1 MLKYLRSMKSKTR
14 KKIKNHDQSDDK
26 KCHQQCL
33 IRLIMIM
40 KILDCSDI
48 GLCRQVEGGQEA
60 RLEKKY
66 SFYLVIQV
74 IPKVISV

>member
-1 MLKYLRSMKSKTR
+1 M
-14 KKIKNHDQSDDK
+14 
-26 KCHQQCL
+26 
-33 IRLIMIM
+33 IRLIMM
-40 KILDCSDI
+40 MEILDCSDV
-48 GLCRQVEGGQEA
+48 GLCRQVEGGLEA

>member
-1 MLKYLRSMKSKTR
+1 MPST
-14 KKIKNHDQSDDK
+14 
-26 KCHQQCL
+26 QQCL
-33 IRLIMIM
+33 IRLIMM
-40 KILDCSDI
+40 MEILDCSDV
-48 GLCRQVEGGQEA
+48 GLCRQVEGGLEA